1 VLRELEGLSY
11 KEIAGGLDVPMGT
24 VMSTLFRG
32 RERFRHTATDLVRR
46 QAQPRAPRPSA
57 PNTRNAETGC
67 RAGASDCVAAGS
79 RDNGRYGAGYC
90 RRRDWLAHDEQ
101 AIEMVDGYRSRRAS
115 SASAAKPSTSW
126 RNSFV

>member
-11 KEIAGGLDVPMGT
+11 KEIAGVVDVPMGT
-24 VMSTLFRG
+24 VMSTLFRA
-32 RERFRHTATDLVRR
+32 RERFRHTATDPVRR

-57 PNTRNAETGC
+57 PNTRNGNRMPC
-67 RAGASDCVAAGS
+67 RFERLRGAGS
-79 RDNGRYGAGYC
+79 RDNGRDGAGYC